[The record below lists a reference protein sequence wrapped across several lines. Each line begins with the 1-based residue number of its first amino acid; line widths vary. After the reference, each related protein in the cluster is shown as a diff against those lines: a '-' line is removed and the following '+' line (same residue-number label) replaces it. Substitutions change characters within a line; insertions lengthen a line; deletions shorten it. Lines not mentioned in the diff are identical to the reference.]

1 MEEMMSNENGAAG
14 SEVVVRK
21 ESPLTRVVRSV
32 FRLVMILMIGI
43 ALGVGIYFGTRA
55 LYRNYVEPMQAS
67 LQRMAEIEEALAQ
80 DKVLARTQ
88 AEQTGERLAEIDG
101 RLAEQSEA
109 MAILV
114 VEIDS
119 VQNGLEEQD
128 NRIDQLRTMVNRIE
142 TLSSD
147 LKATADQ
154 VEGLETALL
163 EIELPA
169 QRISKQINL
178 IQAMTLLSKAH
189 LWLAEDNLG
198 LAAEEIVAARDI
210 LAFMPESDSP
220 EENALVDQIIDRLS
234 LALADVRTT
243 PNAAADELEIA
254 WKLMLEATELEISTP
269 DFDVD
274 EKSPK
279 ETPDES

>member
-1 MEEMMSNENGAAG
+1 MSNDNGATG
-14 SEVVVRK
+14 SEVVVGK
-21 ESPLTRVVRSV
+21 VSPLTRVVRSV
-32 FRLVMILMIGI
+32 FRVVLVSVIGI
-43 ALGVGIYFGTRA
+43 ALGVGIYFGTRG

-67 LQRMAEIEEALAQ
+67 LRRIAEIEEALAQ
-80 DKVLARTQ
+80 DKVLARKQ

-109 MAILV
+109 LAILV

-119 VQNGLEEQD
+119 VQNELEDQD
-128 NRIDQLRTMVNRIE
+128 NRIDRLRTMVNRIE

-154 VEGLETALL
+154 VEGLETALS

-169 QRISKQINL
+169 QRISKQL
-178 IQAMTLLSKAH
+178 RMIQAMTLLCKAH

-198 LAAEEIVAARDI
+198 LAAEEIMAARDI
-210 LAFMPESDSP
+210 LTFIPESDSV
-220 EENALVDQIIDRLS
+220 EEDALMDQIIDRLS
-234 LALADVRTT
+234 LALADVRTI
-243 PNAAADELEIA
+243 PIVAADELEIA

-274 EKSPK
+274 DKNSK
-279 ETPDES
+279 ETSDES

>member
-1 MEEMMSNENGAAG
+1 MSNDNGATG
-14 SEVVVRK
+14 SEVVVGK
-21 ESPLTRVVRSV
+21 VSPLTRVVRSV
-32 FRLVMILMIGI
+32 FRVVLVSVIGI
-43 ALGVGIYFGTRA
+43 ALGVGIYFGTRG

-67 LQRMAEIEEALAQ
+67 LRRIAEIEEALAQ
-80 DKVLARTQ
+80 DKVLARKQ

-109 MAILV
+109 LAILV

-119 VQNGLEEQD
+119 VQNELEDQD
-128 NRIDQLRTMVNRIE
+128 NRIDRLRTMVNRIE

-154 VEGLETALL
+154 VEGLETALS

-169 QRISKQINL
+169 QRISKQL
-178 IQAMTLLSKAH
+178 RMIQAMTLLCKAH

-198 LAAEEIVAARDI
+198 LAAEEIMAARDI
-210 LAFMPESDSP
+210 LTFIPESDSV
-220 EENALVDQIIDRLS
+220 EEDALIDQIIDRLS
-234 LALADVRTT
+234 LALADVRTI
-243 PNAAADELEIA
+243 PIVAADELEIA

-274 EKSPK
+274 DKNSK
-279 ETPDES
+279 ETSDES

>member
-1 MEEMMSNENGAAG
+1 MSIDNGAAG

-21 ESPLTRVVRSV
+21 VSPLTRVARSV
-32 FRLVMILMIGI
+32 LRLVMVSMIGV

-67 LQRMAEIEEALAQ
+67 LQRIAEIEEALAQ
-80 DKVLARTQ
+80 DKVLARKQ
-88 AEQTGERLAEIDG
+88 AEQTGERLAEIEG
-101 RLAEQSEA
+101 RLAEQSEVL
-109 MAILV
+109 AILV

-119 VQNGLEEQD
+119 VQNELEDQD
-128 NRIDQLRTMVNRIE
+128 NRIDRLRTMASQIE
-142 TLSSD
+142 SLSSD
-147 LKATADQ
+147 LRATADQ
-154 VEGLETALL
+154 VEGLETALS

-169 QRISKQINL
+169 QHISKQLHL
-178 IQAMTLLSKAH
+178 IQAMTLLCKAH

-210 LAFMPESDSP
+210 LAFMPESDS
-220 EENALVDQIIDRLS
+220 EEEDALIDQIIDRLS
-234 LALADVRTT
+234 LALADVRTI
-243 PNAAADELEIA
+243 PIVAADELEIA

>member
-1 MEEMMSNENGAAG
+1 MSIDNGAAG

-21 ESPLTRVVRSV
+21 VSPLTRVARSV
-32 FRLVMILMIGI
+32 LRLVMVSMIGV

-67 LQRMAEIEEALAQ
+67 LQRIAEIEEALAQ
-80 DKVLARTQ
+80 DKVLARKQ

-109 MAILV
+109 LAILV

-119 VQNGLEEQD
+119 VQNELENQD
-128 NRIDQLRTMVNRIE
+128 TRIDRLRTMVNRIE

-147 LKATADQ
+147 LRATADQ
-154 VEGLETALL
+154 VEGLETALS

-169 QRISKQINL
+169 QRISKQL
-178 IQAMTLLSKAH
+178 RMIQAMTLLCKAH

-198 LAAEEIVAARDI
+198 LAAEEIIAARDI
-210 LAFMPESDSP
+210 LTFIPESDSV
-220 EENALVDQIIDRLS
+220 EEDALMDQIIDRLS
-234 LALADVRTT
+234 LALADVRTI
-243 PNAAADELEIA
+243 PIVAADELEIA
-254 WKLMLEATELEISTP
+254 WKLMLEATELDFSTP
-269 DFDVD
+269 DIDVD

-279 ETPDES
+279 ETSDE

>member
-1 MEEMMSNENGAAG
+1 MSNDNGATG
-14 SEVVVRK
+14 SEVVVGK
-21 ESPLTRVVRSV
+21 VSPLTRVVRSV
-32 FRLVMILMIGI
+32 FRVVLVSVIGI
-43 ALGVGIYFGTRA
+43 ALGVGIYFGTRG

-67 LQRMAEIEEALAQ
+67 LRRIAEIEEALAQ
-80 DKVLARTQ
+80 DKVLARKQ

-109 MAILV
+109 LAILV

-119 VQNGLEEQD
+119 VQNELENQD
-128 NRIDQLRTMVNRIE
+128 TRIDRLRTMVNRIE

-154 VEGLETALL
+154 VEGLETALS

-169 QRISKQINL
+169 QRISKQL
-178 IQAMTLLSKAH
+178 RMIQAMTLLCKAH

-198 LAAEEIVAARDI
+198 LAAEEIMAARDI
-210 LAFMPESDSP
+210 LTFIPESDSV
-220 EENALVDQIIDRLS
+220 EEDALIDQIIDRLS
-234 LALADVRTT
+234 LALADVRTI
-243 PNAAADELEIA
+243 PIVAADELEIA

-274 EKSPK
+274 DKNSK
-279 ETPDES
+279 ETSDES

>member
-1 MEEMMSNENGAAG
+1 MSNDNGATG
-14 SEVVVRK
+14 SEVVVGK
-21 ESPLTRVVRSV
+21 VSSLTRVVRSV
-32 FRLVMILMIGI
+32 FRVVLVSVIGI
-43 ALGVGIYFGTRA
+43 ALGVGIYFGTRG

-67 LQRMAEIEEALAQ
+67 LRRIAEIEEALAQ
-80 DKVLARTQ
+80 DKVLARKQ

-109 MAILV
+109 LAILV

-119 VQNGLEEQD
+119 VQNELENQD
-128 NRIDQLRTMVNRIE
+128 TRIDRLRTMVNRIE

-147 LKATADQ
+147 LRATADQ
-154 VEGLETALL
+154 VEGLETALS

-169 QRISKQINL
+169 QRISKQL
-178 IQAMTLLSKAH
+178 RMIQAMTLLCKAH
-189 LWLAEDNLG
+189 LWLDEDNLG
-198 LAAEEIVAARDI
+198 LAAEEIIAARDI
-210 LAFMPESDSP
+210 LTFIPESDSV
-220 EENALVDQIIDRLS
+220 EEDALMDQIIDRLS
-234 LALADVRTT
+234 LALADVRTI
-243 PNAAADELEIA
+243 PIVAADELEIA